1 MYVLAD
7 ALVGNVTLTVEN
19 GKKSLGTF
27 SRSKVHWNTALL
39 IQFAFCSG
47 EGDVV
52 RSSSAECP
60 FSFIS

>member
-39 IQFAFCSG
+39 IQFALCSG
-47 EGDVV
+47 DGVV
-52 RSSSAECP
+52 RSSSAA
-60 FSFIS
+60 